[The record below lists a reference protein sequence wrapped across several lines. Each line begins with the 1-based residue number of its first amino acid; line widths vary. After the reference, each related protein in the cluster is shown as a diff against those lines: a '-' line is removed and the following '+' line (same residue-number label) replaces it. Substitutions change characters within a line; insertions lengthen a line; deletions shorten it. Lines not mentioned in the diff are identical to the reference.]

1 MRRRKMLRAFLMLIC
16 IFVLSACKKNVGTP
30 EDNAVSD
37 EPPEETPLEE
47 DGTYVFGFSGI
58 DMENPYFITLES
70 AIREVIEKKGYE
82 LLTKDPASS
91 PKDQEVQIR
100 EMIEEGIDALFL
112 CPVDWEAITPALDAL
127 KEADIKIINVD
138 TQVKE
143 MDYVDAYIGSNNVEA
158 GYVCGEDLI
167 ERCPEGGK
175 VAILECPTQN
185 SINDRITGFE
195 EAIAEAAK
203 GFEVVE
209 RVDTN
214 GEFEKALGA
223 AKEILEK
230 HPDVSAIMCGN
241 DQLAVAA
248 KTAVNL
254 ANVKTVVIYGVDG
267 SPDIKKELKKSDG
280 QIAGTAAQSPINI
293 GKTAAKTAVAM
304 LNGEDYETEIFVEVF
319 MIDKDNVEMYGVDGW
334 Q

>member
-1 MRRRKMLRAFLMLIC
+1 M
-16 IFVLSACKKNVGTP
+16 
-30 EDNAVSD
+30 
-37 EPPEETPLEE
+37 
-47 DGTYVFGFSGI
+47 
-58 DMENPYFITLES
+58 
-70 AIREVIEKKGYE
+70 
-82 LLTKDPASS
+82 
-91 PKDQEVQIR
+91 
-100 EMIEEGIDALFL
+100 
-112 CPVDWEAITPALDAL
+112 
-127 KEADIKIINVD
+127 
-138 TQVKE
+138 
-143 MDYVDAYIGSNNVEA
+143 DAYIGSNNVEA